1 MNALG
6 ILPGAA
12 SGAHSAAFTLPAG
25 SRPSPCSEAHT
36 PALPFTQLFHKLLE
50 SGLTYEMMKTVSAH
64 CQVEETE
71 EGYEY
76 NVLRAGIDGKGTERR
91 E

>member
-71 EGYEY
+71 EGYKY
-76 NVLRAGIDGKGTERR
+76 NVLRAGIDDKGTERR